1 MKVLRASPTDIYAT
15 SVPNQSQRQ
24 GQPENRQGAFIRS
37 TAHTASILYRKNF
50 KKNRMTGHK
59 REAIIGDV
67 KTHIAEHYSLYEDT
81 INWDST

>member
-1 MKVLRASPTDIYAT
+1 MRRLQISTLHQFLTKVRDKDK
-15 SVPNQSQRQ
+15 
-24 GQPENRQGAFIRS
+24 PENRQGAFIRS

-50 KKNRMTGHK
+50 KNNRMTGHK

-67 KTHIAEHYSLYEDT
+67 KIHIAEHYSLYEDT